1 MSTIHYVFRKAM
13 GLTRIVRDRLMLLPF
28 GVATALVPRSPNLW
42 VFGSWYGLRFADNPK
57 YFFFHCHS
65 LKYSPIRAVWLSKSP
80 DVVRAVRSLGLPA
93 YHRSSPRG
101 LWYALRAGVYLL
113 DCRLSDV
120 HPMASRGALKV
131 NLWHG
136 VPLKKIERDI
146 DQADHTI
153 NLALRG
159 SWVQRAMLKVR
170 RPELTE
176 RYDAVLAT
184 SDETATR
191 FSGAFGLA
199 RERIIVA
206 GYPRTD
212 GLLATVPSR
221 FLPAA
226 ERAMVREFQEHG
238 RAGRRVLFYMPT
250 FRDWGNTADRVIPI
264 DWESLNR
271 ALCAHDGVFYC
282 KLHPGDRAGLPDF
295 SHLPRIR
302 VLPSEIDPYPLL
314 PHTHAL
320 ISDYSS
326 IFFDYL
332 LLDRPIVFYPYDL
345 EAYRQKSRSM
355 YDDYEHV
362 TPGPKAHDAADLE
375 RRIVALLSSYD
386 EQASQYAAARG
397 AVRRRFYA
405 HVDDLASA
413 RLFEALRE
421 RTAA

>member
-1 MSTIHYVFRKAM
+1 MSIRYVLQKAM
-13 GLTRIVRDRLMLLPF
+13 GLTRIVRDRLLLIPF
-28 GVATALVPRSPNLW
+28 GIATTVIPRSRNRW

-57 YFFFHCHS
+57 YFYFYCHT
-65 LKYSPIRAVWLSKSP
+65 LKDSPVHAVWLSKNP
-80 DVVRAVRSLGLPA
+80 AVIREIRALGLPA

-101 LWYALRAGVYLL
+101 LWHALRAGVFLL

-120 HPMASRGALKV
+120 HAMASRGALKV

-153 NLALRG
+153 NLAVRG
-159 SWVQRAMLKVR
+159 TWLQRAVLKVR

-176 RYDAVLAT
+176 RYDAILAT
-184 SDETATR
+184 SGATADR
-191 FSGAFGLA
+191 FSGAFGVP

-212 GLLATVPSR
+212 GLLASDPSP

-226 ERAMVREFQEHG
+226 ERAIVDEFSEHE

-264 DWESLNR
+264 DWARLDA
-271 ALCAHDGVFYC
+271 ALHAHSGMLYC
-282 KLHPGDRAGLPDF
+282 KLHPNDRAGLPDL
-295 SHLPRIR
+295 SALTNIRI
-302 VLPSEIDPYPLL
+302 LPSTVDPYPLL
-314 PHTHAL
+314 RHTHAL

-332 LLDRPIVFYPYDL
+332 LLDRPVVFYPYDL
-345 EAYRQKSRSM
+345 EAYRTRSRGL
-355 YDDYEHV
+355 YDEYDTV
-362 TPGPKAHDAADLE
+362 TPGSKAYDADGLQRE
-375 RRIVALLSSYD
+375 LIALLSSYD
-386 EQASQYAAARG
+386 EHASRYAAERA
-397 AVRRRFYA
+397 AVRRRFYE
-405 HVDDLASA
+405 HVDDRASA
-413 RLFEALRE
+413 RLFNVLRD

>member
-1 MSTIHYVFRKAM
+1 MIFRYVLQKAM
-13 GLTRIVRDRLMLLPF
+13 GLTRIARDRLLLVPF
-28 GVATALVPRSPNLW
+28 AIATTVIPRSPHRW

-57 YFFFHCHS
+57 YFFFYCHT
-65 LKYSPIRAVWLSKSP
+65 LKDSPVKAVWLSKNP
-80 DVVRAVRSLGLPA
+80 DVVRAVRALGLPA

-101 LWYALRAGVYLL
+101 LWHALRAGVYLL

-120 HPMASRGALKV
+120 HAMASRGALKV

-153 NLALRG
+153 NLAVRG
-159 SWVQRAMLKVR
+159 TWFQRLYYKVR

-176 RYDAVLAT
+176 RYDSILAT
-184 SDETATR
+184 SDEIAHR
-191 FSGAFGLA
+191 FSGAFGVE

-212 GLLATVPSR
+212 GLLAKTPSP

-226 ERAMVREFQEHG
+226 ERAIVAEFEEHA

-250 FRDWGNTADRVIPI
+250 FRDWGNTSDRVIPI
-264 DWESLNR
+264 DWERLNH
-271 ALCAHDGVFYC
+271 ALSAHGGVLYC
-282 KLHPGDRAGLPDF
+282 KLHPNDRAGLPDL
-295 SHLPRIR
+295 SALTSIR
-302 VLPSEIDPYPLL
+302 FLPSSVDPYPLL
-314 PHTHAL
+314 RHTHAL

-332 LLDRPIVFYPYDL
+332 LLDRPVVFYPYDL
-345 EAYRQKSRSM
+345 DAYRTRSRGL
-355 YDDYEHV
+355 YDDYEGV
-362 TPGPKAHDAADLE
+362 TPGPKAYDSAELE
-375 RRIVALLSSYD
+375 RLLTGLLSSYD
-386 EQASQYAAARG
+386 EHVAEHAPERA
-397 AVRRRFYA
+397 AVRDRFFA
-405 HVDDLASA
+405 HVDDRASA
-413 RLFEALRE
+413 RLFDALRR